1 LPRKIHR
8 ARKIVRRRQNLAVA
22 LMENGVQNDENQG
35 EMENGALDETAS
47 QNTKRDLSTEWTP
60 KLKQISARDE
70 SQTNITGGNRCTEAQ
85 KKDQQG
91 RPRPKK

>member
-1 LPRKIHR
+1 
-8 ARKIVRRRQNLAVA
+8 
-22 LMENGVQNDENQG
+22 MENGVQNDENQG

-70 SQTNITGGNRCTEAQ
+70 SQTNITGGNPCTEAQ
-85 KKDQQG
+85 KRISKDDQDLKNENG
-91 RPRPKK
+91 SGGTED